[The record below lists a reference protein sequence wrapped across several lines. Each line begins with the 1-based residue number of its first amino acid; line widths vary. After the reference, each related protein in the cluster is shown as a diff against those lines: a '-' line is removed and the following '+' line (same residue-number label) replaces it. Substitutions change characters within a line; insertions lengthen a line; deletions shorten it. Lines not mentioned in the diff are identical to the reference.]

1 MDRYDFKAVAAEIV
15 LILTASSLSFGLFG
29 CATPL
34 TQQALTVKVAP
45 VSEKYKLT
53 QRLEGKVYILLAEA
67 STGQEQHRYAVSD
80 SLARAIKKCS
90 KDSDGLTSSD
100 PPAQRVRRA
109 GFSGPALQKKGKA
122 GKQEKRSEGYYN
134 LEVLSFTDLANKIN
148 EKDVSQRYS
157 EMRDF
162 YQKNGM
168 FRKLD
173 IEFLA
178 REIGPGYFIL
188 PCLLDI
194 KRWGTSRFSVFGLK
208 VINTQVICVVV
219 SMEIW
224 DGKTGHKV
232 FSATSD
238 VTISS
243 ERIRENP
250 ISIDEAF
257 ESAWLG
263 IIKQLPK

>member
-1 MDRYDFKAVAAEIV
+1 MDRHDFKAVATEIV
-15 LILTASSLSFGLFG
+15 LILTVSSLSFGLYG
-29 CATPL
+29 CADPL
-34 TQQALTVKVAP
+34 TQQALIVKVAP
-45 VSEKYKLT
+45 VSEEYKLT

-90 KDSDGLTSSD
+90 KDLVGLNSLDFSVD
-100 PPAQRVRRA
+100 AAQR
-109 GFSGPALQKKGKA
+109 KGGA
-122 GKQEKRSEGYYN
+122 GKQKKEKYGAYFYN
-134 LEVLSFTDLANKIN
+134 LEVLSFTDLANIIN

-157 EMRDF
+157 EMTDF
-162 YQKNGM
+162 YRKNGM
-168 FRKLD
+168 FRKSD

-263 IIKQLPK
+263 VIEELHTPH

>member
-1 MDRYDFKAVAAEIV
+1 MLQMDRNDFKAVAAEIV

-34 TQQALTVKVAP
+34 SQQALIVKVAP

-53 QRLEGKVYILLAEA
+53 QRLEGNVYILLAEA

-80 SLARAIKKCS
+80 SLARAIKKRS
-90 KDSDGLTSSD
+90 KDSDELTDSD
-100 PPAQRVRRA
+100 L
-109 GFSGPALQKKGKA
+109 SGPALQKKGKA
-122 GKQEKRSEGYYN
+122 GKREKSSDGYYN
-134 LEVLSFTDLANKIN
+134 LEILSFTDLANKIN

-168 FRKLD
+168 FRKSD

-178 REIGPGYFIL
+178 KEIGPGYFIL
-188 PCLLDI
+188 PCLLDVN
-194 KRWGTSRFSVFGLK
+194 RWGTSRLSIFGLK
-208 VINTQVICVVV
+208 VINTQIICVVV

-224 DGKTGHKV
+224 DGTTGHKV

-250 ISIDEAF
+250 ISIDEAL

-263 IIKQLPK
+263 VIEELRTPH